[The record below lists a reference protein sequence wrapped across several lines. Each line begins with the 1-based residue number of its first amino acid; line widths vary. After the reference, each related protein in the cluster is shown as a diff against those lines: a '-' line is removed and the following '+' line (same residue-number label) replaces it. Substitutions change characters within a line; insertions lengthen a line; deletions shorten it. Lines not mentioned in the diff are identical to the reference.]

1 MPRPERGVGQGT
13 FRMPLAGGSTSVLG
27 STLRFFWGSG
37 MARRRRKPD
46 FELTARQ
53 KAVTLDPDIWS
64 EVAITLDLTPQQSKV
79 VNLILRGYCDKQIA
93 VELKL
98 SYSTVRTHLGRLF
111 QRIGA
116 QDRSELILAIFAIA
130 QTAWLRR

>member
-1 MPRPERGVGQGT
+1 
-13 FRMPLAGGSTSVLG
+13 
-27 STLRFFWGSG
+27 

-46 FELTARQ
+46 FQLTAGH
-53 KAVTLDPDIWS
+53 KTVTLDPDIWS
-64 EVAITLDLTPQQSKV
+64 EVAVTLDLTPQQCKV

-93 VELKL
+93 AELKL

-130 QTAWLRR
+130 QAAWSRR